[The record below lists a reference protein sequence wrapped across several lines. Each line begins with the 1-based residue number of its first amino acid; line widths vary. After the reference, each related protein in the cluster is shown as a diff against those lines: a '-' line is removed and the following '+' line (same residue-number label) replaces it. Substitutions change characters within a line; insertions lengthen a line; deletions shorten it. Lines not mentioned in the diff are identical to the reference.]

1 MKTIRQ
7 IADEIG
13 VSKTAVN
20 KQIANLGLRSGLRKN
35 GNQFAIDEHQ
45 EALIKQAFSEKSQ
58 TEIENQSQTKTQT
71 ENHEVGDLVCVL
83 QATIDTLQGQLEV
96 KDRQIA
102 KLTEALVAAQQTAAA
117 AQRLEAV
124 QEQVIAA
131 EQEIAAL
138 EKQRKALQGN
148 VKLLKAVEK
157 VKPDLDAIQPEK
169 TLTGAVK
176 GVTVEQVKELKA
188 AVIRGAAAEQKVREL
203 KVENQQLQQKIPS
216 MKEKLKE
223 AQERK
228 RLENENRQLKVQ
240 VEYLEKDLSWE
251 RGISARLQE
260 GIGAVLDFLDQHL
273 PEQFRPLVEKARE
286 LLPVPEVQ
294 QPEKEQE
301 RGHTWG
307 GMEL

>member
-58 TEIENQSQTKTQT
+58 TEIENQSQTEIENQSQTKTQT

-117 AQRLEAV
+117 AQALHAGTMKQQLLSGESGADQ
-124 QEQVIAA
+124 QE
-131 EQEIAAL
+131 
-138 EKQRKALQGN
+138 
-148 VKLLKAVEK
+148 
-157 VKPDLDAIQPEK
+157 P
-169 TLTGAVK
+169 
-176 GVTVEQVKELKA
+176 
-188 AVIRGAAAEQKVREL
+188 EQK
-203 KVENQQLQQKIPS
+203 KSWFSKI
-216 MKEKLKE
+216 
-223 AQERK
+223 
-228 RLENENRQLKVQ
+228 
-240 VEYLEKDLSWE
+240 
-251 RGISARLQE
+251 
-260 GIGAVLDFLDQHL
+260 F
-273 PEQFRPLVEKARE
+273 
-286 LLPVPEVQ
+286 
-294 QPEKEQE
+294 
-301 RGHTWG
+301 G
-307 GMEL
+307 GR

>member
-117 AQRLEAV
+117 AQALHAGTMKQQLLSGESGADQ
-124 QEQVIAA
+124 QE
-131 EQEIAAL
+131 
-138 EKQRKALQGN
+138 
-148 VKLLKAVEK
+148 
-157 VKPDLDAIQPEK
+157 P
-169 TLTGAVK
+169 
-176 GVTVEQVKELKA
+176 
-188 AVIRGAAAEQKVREL
+188 EQK
-203 KVENQQLQQKIPS
+203 KSWCSKI
-216 MKEKLKE
+216 
-223 AQERK
+223 
-228 RLENENRQLKVQ
+228 
-240 VEYLEKDLSWE
+240 
-251 RGISARLQE
+251 
-260 GIGAVLDFLDQHL
+260 F
-273 PEQFRPLVEKARE
+273 
-286 LLPVPEVQ
+286 
-294 QPEKEQE
+294 
-301 RGHTWG
+301 G
-307 GMEL
+307 GR